1 MFATGSNQA
10 FVKYDKEK
18 KQISIVFSESGNAMF
33 KKALQAVYG
42 DAHARLLYNVVL
54 HEVNW
59 KLDVTD
65 STPTPQESSC
75 SL

>member
-42 DAHARLLYNVVL
+42 DAHARLLYDVVQR
-54 HEVNW
+54 EVNW

-65 STPTPQESSC
+65 STPCPKDKALE
-75 SL
+75 L